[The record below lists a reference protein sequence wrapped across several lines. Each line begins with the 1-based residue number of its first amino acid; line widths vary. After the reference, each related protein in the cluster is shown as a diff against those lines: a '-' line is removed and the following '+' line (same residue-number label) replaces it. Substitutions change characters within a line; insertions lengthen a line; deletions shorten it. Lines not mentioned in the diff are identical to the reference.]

1 VRVLPGRFVMP
12 PTPPP
17 EVDVEAW
24 EESLDEIERRD
35 PERLALIHFGVAED
49 VGRHLTELRLNLLD
63 WAESVEGG
71 ATEEEFVEYAHAQLA
86 DSREDAPTY
95 DFAMPLWQ
103 SYRGLARW
111 AEKRAAA

>member
-1 VRVLPGRFVMP
+1 MLSNKVSEIMTTHLITAAVTASVFEVM
-12 PTPPP
+12 
-17 EVDVEAW
+17 EKM
-24 EESLDEIERRD
+24 
-35 PERLALIHFGVAED
+35 VAED
-49 VGRHLTELRLNLLD
+49 VGRHVTELRLNLLD

-71 ATEEEFVEYAHAQLA
+71 ATEEEFVEYAHAQLT

-111 AEKRAAA
+111 AEKRASA